1 MEFQLTSHGSRPV
14 WDERLMRQLSQISV
28 PLEPT
33 SGMVI
38 GIEDDRGAV
47 YRIVRTNGL
56 YETVRLFESAR
67 ELGFDIS
74 VGRETAGQQAHRV
87 LRRIAPHNG

>member
-1 MEFQLTSHGSRPV
+1 MESHLTSQGRLPN
-14 WDERLMRQLSQISV
+14 WDEFLMRALSRVSAPIH
-28 PLEPT
+28 EA

-38 GIEDDRGAV
+38 GIEDDTGAV

-67 ELGFDIS
+67 ALGFDIS
-74 VGRETAGQQAHRV
+74 GGRSADGHQAHRV
-87 LRRIAPHNG
+87 LRRASTLND

>member
-1 MEFQLTSHGSRPV
+1 MESQLTSQGRLPN
-14 WDERLMRQLSQISV
+14 WDDSLMRALSQVSAPV
-28 PLEPT
+28 HEA
-33 SGMVI
+33 SGLVI
-38 GIEDDRGAV
+38 GIEDDAGAV

-74 VGRETAGQQAHRV
+74 GGRAADGLQAHRV
-87 LRRIAPHNG
+87 LRRAVTLND